1 MAARTTRK
9 SAKKTTG
16 PARKK
21 SPGRPGRASAKRA
34 NPIDDALARLERDL
48 PRLLRQ
54 LRGNVQDL
62 QKQVDRARADGEKRW
77 RGAERKIKQDAALL
91 RKRLEKSIDRMRGG
105 AKRAG
110 RKRRA

>member
-1 MAARTTRK
+1 MAARSAKKPGRKTTRK
-9 SAKKTTG
+9 SPSRSRRG
-16 PARKK
+16 
-21 SPGRPGRASAKRA
+21 SAKSA

-77 RGAERKIKQDAALL
+77 RSAERKIKQDAAAL
-91 RKRLEKSIDRMRGG
+91 RKRVEDSIGRMRGG